1 MIDRRSV
8 AKWKRQVKRM
18 PAKAEQYV
26 EDAMVKNGEEATKY
40 MKLLVPVDD
49 GSTRDS
55 IFYYTKQVPT
65 GIQLVIGAGDG
76 AGSPARIVE
85 YVNNDAFFY
94 PTLRLQGKRYRGRYK
109 RAINK
114 AAKEIANG

>member
-1 MIDRRSV
+1 MIDRKSV

-18 PAKAEQYV
+18 PPKAEQYV
-26 EDAMVKNGEEATKY
+26 EAAMHKNGDEATKY

-49 GSTRDS
+49 GSTRES
-55 IFYYTKQVPT
+55 IFYYVKKVPT
-65 GIQLVIGAGDG
+65 GIQLRIVAGDG
-76 AGSPARIVE
+76 EDAPARYVE
-85 YVNNDAFFY
+85 FVNKQAFFY
-94 PTLRLQGKRYRGRYK
+94 PTMRLQGKRYRGRYR